1 MGGSGLPW
9 RGGRPLFC
17 ITVHI
22 VPGDWAGWPWRQ
34 RLKPHLC
41 SASSQGSM
49 EPPRPQGSR
58 FTALAAGCLVPL
70 GRLHSTHPALCRADP
85 GNWQQEQEGGRA
97 ARWKRLGHRQAEG
110 RLPSARPPASPVA
123 ARVTQASPVAGPMA
137 AFQPAAPLSLS
148 WAQPALRMPLRPSA
162 NCGRPLCALHQVSTR
177 GCQGA
182 KFLSWDSGLSHCPV
196 LHTPGLYPPGDLQEI
211 LGRPEGLELR
221 SRTCVPLPPFPRW
234 APQLP
239 GPATAPHPQILR
251 EGPRAGAVHTVR
263 AGFKYYGKPQTEPTC
278 PDCVRRMGRKFQY
291 SSPPPPRPVPC
302 VLSTLLLR
310 EVGAGESS
318 TAEAQIQK
326 S

>member
-1 MGGSGLPW
+1 M
-9 RGGRPLFC
+9 
-17 ITVHI
+17 HI

-58 FTALAAGCLVPL
+58 FTALAAGRLVPL
-70 GRLHSTHPALCRADP
+70 RRLHSAHPALCRADP

-97 ARWKRLGHRQAEG
+97 ARWKCFGHRQAEG
-110 RLPSARPPASPVA
+110 RLPVLPAQCQAPSQPGGRSGHPGLTCGGAYGSLPASSATVPLVGTA
-123 ARVTQASPVAGPMA
+123 CPPHAPEAISQLWEATLCIVPAVRQGVPGGQVPELGLASPT
-137 AFQPAAPLSLS
+137 
-148 WAQPALRMPLRPSA
+148 ALCCTLQ
-162 NCGRPLCALHQVSTR
+162 GST
-177 GCQGA
+177 
-182 KFLSWDSGLSHCPV
+182 
-196 LHTPGLYPPGDLQEI
+196 PPGDLQGI

-263 AGFKYYGKPQTEPTC
+263 AGFKDLGKPQTGPAC

-291 SSPPPPRPVPC
+291 SSLPPPRPVPC